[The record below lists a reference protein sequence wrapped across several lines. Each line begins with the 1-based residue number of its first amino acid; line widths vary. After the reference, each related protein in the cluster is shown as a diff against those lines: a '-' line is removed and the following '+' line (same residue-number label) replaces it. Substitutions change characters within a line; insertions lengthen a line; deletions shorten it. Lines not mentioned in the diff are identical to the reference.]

1 MPGVL
6 PVAGVGT
13 FLARSTAMDNF
24 TLLAGLVAVVAC
36 GFLGAFALEWVLDEG
51 LADEDET
58 MGGWN

>member
-1 MPGVL
+1 
-6 PVAGVGT
+6 
-13 FLARSTAMDNF
+13 MDNF